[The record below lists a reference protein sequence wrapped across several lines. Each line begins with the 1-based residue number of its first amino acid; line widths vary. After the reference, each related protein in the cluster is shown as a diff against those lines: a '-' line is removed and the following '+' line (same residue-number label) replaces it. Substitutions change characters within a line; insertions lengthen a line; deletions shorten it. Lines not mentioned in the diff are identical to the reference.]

1 MRQRLLLDGIV
12 YPVDLPSKSATS
24 KCIREDLIMTK
35 KKIQQVPLEAKTT
48 INVEHTDFFLDQI
61 SDLPPTSIHF
71 FDESSVVK
79 TTMNRRYGN
88 APLGEPAFEV
98 QRYASNANFTINLLQ
113 SMQGVD
119 YVNVIEG
126 ASNGNELLLFFEEAL
141 NITKAD
147 GSVVLERGD
156 TVVMDNCG
164 FHHSHFTEPV
174 LRDMLEECGVNLL
187 FQPPYS
193 PHFNTCEFCFRQIKA
208 FLNRHQELAENQRVF
223 YFFRM

>member
-1 MRQRLLLDGIV
+1 M
-12 YPVDLPSKSATS
+12 
-24 KCIREDLIMTK
+24 
-35 KKIQQVPLEAKTT
+35 PLEAKTT

-164 FHHSHFTEPV
+164 FHHSHFKEPV